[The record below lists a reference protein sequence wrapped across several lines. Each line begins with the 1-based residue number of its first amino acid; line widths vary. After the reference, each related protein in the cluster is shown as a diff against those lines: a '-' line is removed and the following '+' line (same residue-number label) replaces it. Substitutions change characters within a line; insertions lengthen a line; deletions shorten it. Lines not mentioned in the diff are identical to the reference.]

1 MYSYYKK
8 MPTLVPSKIEIE
20 ESDDFLA
27 KYEIKN
33 SILEEISSNNFT
45 KLKTEYLENKFI
57 ENIAKFFFD
66 YKIKT
71 TSENIRDILGFN
83 TEFISEKQ
91 SLPNKIST
99 LFGGR
104 KKTKTIRPNG
114 FKSFKKV
121 IASPEFF
128 HDIDMA
134 IKDKFIDINQESALF
149 SVIKT
154 DEDKIKD
161 ISNPEFVKNK
171 LFKVIEKILKSRE
184 ITK

>member
-8 MPTLVPSKIEIE
+8 MSTLVPSKIKIK

-83 TEFISEKQ
+83 TLKS
-91 SLPNKIST
+91 PNI
-99 LFGGR
+99 
-104 KKTKTIRPNG
+104 
-114 FKSFKKV
+114 
-121 IASPEFF
+121 
-128 HDIDMA
+128 
-134 IKDKFIDINQESALF
+134 
-149 SVIKT
+149 SVIK
-154 DEDKIKD
+154 
-161 ISNPEFVKNK
+161 K
-171 LFKVIEKILKSRE
+171 L
-184 ITK
+184 